1 VGTAARLSAFEKPV
15 YIIHHIVI
23 IALPYYMATQ
33 HDRFTILP
41 LLPYWFGWVRTVPPA
56 MRPASPT
63 GMLTRAYSP

>member
-1 VGTAARLSAFEKPV
+1 MSAFEKPV

-41 LLPYWFGWVRTVPPA
+41 LMPYWFGWVRTIPRT
-56 MRPASPT
+56 MRAACPT
-63 GMLTRAYSP
+63 GNLTMACWP